1 MSIVRPALKGDITK
15 LKANFFNNYRDGDHV
30 FFILATDSKENS
42 EFVDDEVRASWSP
55 NWAQANAVFESQIDT
70 NYSFTLYNNTM
81 LFIWDGNYNFISWK
95 NCIDRIHTENYERRV
110 SVDVIILE
118 PQLDNIPNL
127 LTAMYDINK

>member
-1 MSIVRPALKGDITK
+1 MVPMSIVRPALKGDITK

-30 FFILATDSKENS
+30 FFILATDSKRNS

-81 LFIWDGNYNFISWK
+81 LFI
-95 NCIDRIHTENYERRV
+95 
-110 SVDVIILE
+110 
-118 PQLDNIPNL
+118 
-127 LTAMYDINK
+127 